1 MSRDRHLRVKWTGS
15 FPPIAFAAAVVSRG
29 LNPVRLLCAVA
40 PAVDRLEWLSGVGS
54 GLTACK
60 RVPVETRHSQY
71 SSFRGIVVVTTHA
84 LFVIGG
90 EDDET
95 ISVVQ
100 TEVGRSCRL
109 VCTVR
114 GETHSAEEADFF
126 EALRTIRRRALE
138 PLGLI
143 PFCYGASLKVWPSG
157 MARDMGQGLKA
168 YKIESGVQASELV
181 GIFDSGADVIPAKVD
196 SQESYARDWIASLR
210 SPSTEPPSPLR
221 SFWQR
226 LRNAIG
232 TGSPV

>member
-1 MSRDRHLRVKWTGS
+1 M
-15 FPPIAFAAAVVSRG
+15 
-29 LNPVRLLCAVA
+29 
-40 PAVDRLEWLSGVGS
+40 
-54 GLTACK
+54 
-60 RVPVETRHSQY
+60 
-71 SSFRGIVVVTTHA
+71 TTHT

-114 GETHSAEEADFF
+114 GEAHFAEEADFF

-181 GIFDSGADVIPAKVD
+181 GIFDSGADIIPAKVD
-196 SQESYARDWIASLR
+196 LQEHYARDWIASLQR
-210 SPSTEPPSPLR
+210 TSTESPSSPR
-221 SFWQR
+221 SFWGR
-226 LRNAIG
+226 LRNAIRIG
-232 TGSPV
+232 PQV